1 MVWNNSPNA
10 KVSVAQTHTCLNK
23 AGELSLNA
31 Q

>member
-1 MVWNNSPNA
+1 MVWNNSPDA
-10 KVSVAQTHTCLNK
+10 KVSVAQTHIRLNK